1 MTSTPPPERER
12 TPSRSHRIVLLG
24 LSGSLRQGSANTA
37 LLHTAADL
45 APDDVEVVVH
55 PLDEVPLFDADL
67 EADGIPPSVASL
79 RQALAEADGLLLAS
93 PEYNWSVSGVLK
105 NAIDWLSR
113 GPASPLD
120 HKPTALLSAAGRGG
134 GARGLVHLRDVLGH
148 NQVDVLDLDVRVPRG
163 SMHVADGRLTT
174 PEHRDAVAA
183 LVTALRERIEDR
195 TDVGSSDADAA

>member
-1 MTSTPPPERER
+1 
-12 TPSRSHRIVLLG
+12 VLLG

-37 LLHTAADL
+37 LLHAAAEL
-45 APDDVEVVVH
+45 APGDVEVVVH

-67 EADGIPPSVASL
+67 EADGLPPAVAAL
-79 RQALAEADGLLLAS
+79 REALAEADGLLLAS

-134 GARGLVHLRDVLGH
+134 GARGLAHLRDVLRH
-148 NQVDVLDLDVRVPRG
+148 NEVDVLDLDVRVPRG
-163 SMHVADGRLTT
+163 NLHVTEGRLTT
-174 PEHRDAVAA
+174 PEHREAVAA
-183 LVTALRERIEDR
+183 LVTALREHVEER
-195 TDVGSSDADAA
+195 THDGSADADAA

>member
-1 MTSTPPPERER
+1 MTSTPPAARER
-12 TPSRSHRIVLLG
+12 TPSRPDRIVLLA
-24 LSGSLRQGSANTA
+24 LSGSLRQRSANTA

-45 APDDVEVVVH
+45 APEDVEVVVH

-67 EADGIPPSVASL
+67 EADDLPTAVAAL

-120 HKPTALLSAAGRGG
+120 HKPTGLLSAAGRGG
-134 GARGLVHLRDVLGH
+134 GARGLAHLRDILRH
-148 NQVDVLDLDVRVPRG
+148 NEVDVLDLDVRVPRG
-163 SMHVADGRLTT
+163 STHVAGGRVTT

-183 LVTALRERIEDR
+183 LVAALRERVEDR
-195 TDVGSSDADAA
+195 GDPEVTDADAA